1 MKEKKESNV
10 IEYANS
16 RYAVIHETEK
26 TLVLRSLTIPSLR
39 VVCNKNSPMISTVAT
54 EEVGK

>member
-1 MKEKKESNV
+1 MKNKKEQSNV

-26 TLVLRSLTIPSLR
+26 TLVLRSLTQPTLR
-39 VVCNKNSPMISTVAT
+39 VVCNKNSAFLSAVAT
-54 EEVGK
+54 EEVG